1 MLVASAC
8 GDDDGDG
15 SAAAKAAPVA
25 RITFA
30 SGVSGLESFMTELV
44 SAVRAGDQDRAQT
57 LAASLELPDPTAW
70 FEQHFPPEVATRLVA
85 EYEPLRGRV
94 AEVTARLQDLLA
106 GGSTLLAVER
116 FDDPANADATGYQ
129 SLALRAMTHDIAL
142 YSVRLRKD
150 GEGEGFHIWSFI
162 HDGESWR
169 WIGKLR
175 AITGQKPAD
184 PDPLELRV
192 RSAPR

>member
-1 MLVASAC
+1 
-8 GDDDGDG
+8 
-15 SAAAKAAPVA
+15 
-25 RITFA
+25 
-30 SGVSGLESFMTELV
+30 MTELLA
-44 SAVRAGDQDRAQT
+44 AVRAGDQDRAQT
-57 LAASLELPDPTAW
+57 LAASLELPDPDAW
-70 FEQHFPPEVATRLVA
+70 FEQHFPPEIAARLAA
-85 EYEPLRGRV
+85 EYAPLRGRV
-94 AEVTARLQDLLA
+94 GELSARLRDLLA
-106 GGSTLLAVER
+106 AGNTLLAVER
-116 FDDPANADATGYQ
+116 FDDPGNVDATGYQ
-129 SLALRAMTHDIAL
+129 SLALRAMTHDAPL

-162 HDGESWR
+162 HDGESFR